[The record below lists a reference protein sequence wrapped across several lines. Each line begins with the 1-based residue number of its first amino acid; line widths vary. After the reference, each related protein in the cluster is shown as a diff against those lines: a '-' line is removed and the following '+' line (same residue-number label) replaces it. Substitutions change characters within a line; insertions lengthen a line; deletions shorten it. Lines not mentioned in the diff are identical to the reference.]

1 MRYSPSP
8 PSASAARCASSG
20 GMISPSSPS
29 VQVTRVTPA
38 PSAAYLAIVA
48 PVPIDSSSGWAC
60 TSSILR
66 PLSGPL
72 IRWSLATADRPEMIC
87 LMTGTQRARARD
99 LGIVVGALP
108 AGEHNAITDVP
119 GVRVGHTTLIEGS
132 DIRTGVTAI
141 VHDRLTG
148 AGTLNA
154 GLATGN
160 GYGKIV
166 GTTQL
171 SELGVIETPV
181 VLTGT
186 LCTFRAADA
195 LVSYMLSRPGNEKL
209 ETVNPVVAETNDGFL
224 SDMRRRPV
232 TEEHVLAALH
242 GAAAGPVAEGAVGAG
257 TGTGALGYK
266 AGIGT
271 SSRIADR
278 RGSGPPV
285 TIGVL
290 VQANFTG
297 MFTVLGVPVPPETA
311 GPDAGPGTAGQGTG
325 NSCVIVLATDAPLDS
340 RQLARVARR
349 SIFGM
354 ARTGSDFSGR
364 SGDYALAFSTA
375 ERPQLA
381 GAGPLPDSALDPL
394 FVAAMDATEEAILN
408 SLFMADTTTGFRGHV
423 RPAVPLDRVRRLCAA
438 RGVLAPGN

>member
-1 MRYSPSP
+1 MS
-8 PSASAARCASSG
+8 
-20 GMISPSSPS
+20 
-29 VQVTRVTPA
+29 
-38 PSAAYLAIVA
+38 
-48 PVPIDSSSGWAC
+48 
-60 TSSILR
+60 
-66 PLSGPL
+66 
-72 IRWSLATADRPEMIC
+72 
-87 LMTGTQRARARD
+87 RARARE
-99 LGIVVGALP
+99 LGIVPGALP
-108 AGEHNAITDVP
+108 TGDLNAITDVP

-141 VHDRLTG
+141 VHDRLT
-148 AGTLNA
+148 AAQTLNA
-154 GLATGN
+154 GLTTGN

-195 LVSYMLSRPGNEKL
+195 LVSYMLAMPGNERL
-209 ETVNPVVAETNDGFL
+209 QTVNPVVAETNDGFL

-271 SSRIADR
+271 SSRIAYAG
-278 RGSGPPV
+278 GSGPPV

-297 MFTVLGVPVPPETA
+297 TLTVLGVPVPPETA
-311 GPDAGPGTAGQGTG
+311 DPETAGPG
-325 NSCVIVLATDAPLDS
+325 NSCVIVLATDAALDS
-340 RQLARVARR
+340 RQLGRVAWR

-375 ERPQLA
+375 GRLQLA

>member
-66 PLSGPL
+66 PPSGPL
-72 IRWSLATADRPEMIC
+72 IPGSLATAGRPEMIC
-87 LMTGTQRARARD
+87 LVTGTQRARARD
-99 LGIVVGALP
+99 IGIVVGALP
-108 AGEHNAITDVP
+108 TGGHNAITDVA

-141 VHDRLTG
+141 VHNGLTG
-148 AGTLNA
+148 SQTLNA

-160 GYGKIV
+160 GFGKIV
-166 GTTQL
+166 GTTQV
-171 SELGVIETPV
+171 SEFGVIETPV

-195 LVSYMLSRPGNEKL
+195 LVSYMLSLPGNEKL

-232 TEEHVLAALH
+232 TEEHVLAALR
-242 GAAAGPVAEGAVGAG
+242 AASAGPIAEGAVGAG
-257 TGTGALGYK
+257 TGTGALGFK

-271 SSRIADR
+271 SSRIVEC
-278 RGSGPPV
+278 GPGGQPV

-290 VQANFTG
+290 VQANFGGTL
-297 MFTVLGVPVPPETA
+297 TVLGVPVPP
-311 GPDAGPGTAGQGTG
+311 GPEAAGQGAG
-325 NSCVIVLATDAPLDS
+325 EQAG
-340 RQLARVARR
+340 Q
-349 SIFGM
+349 
-354 ARTGSDFSGR
+354 
-364 SGDYALAFSTA
+364 
-375 ERPQLA
+375 
-381 GAGPLPDSALDPL
+381 GAGGQAGRGAGGQAGRGAGEQALG
-394 FVAAMDATEEAILN
+394 E
-408 SLFMADTTTGFRGHV
+408 
-423 RPAVPLDRVRRLCAA
+423 
-438 RGVLAPGN
+438 PGEQ

>member
-1 MRYSPSP
+1 MS
-8 PSASAARCASSG
+8 
-20 GMISPSSPS
+20 
-29 VQVTRVTPA
+29 
-38 PSAAYLAIVA
+38 
-48 PVPIDSSSGWAC
+48 
-60 TSSILR
+60 
-66 PLSGPL
+66 
-72 IRWSLATADRPEMIC
+72 
-87 LMTGTQRARARD
+87 RARARD
-99 LGIVVGALP
+99 LGIVPGVLP
-108 AGEHNAITDVP
+108 AGGLNAITDVP

-148 AGTLNA
+148 VRTLNA

-160 GYGKIV
+160 GFGKIV

-171 SELGVIETPV
+171 GELGVIETPV

-195 LVSYMLSRPGNEKL
+195 LVSYMLAMQGNEGL

-224 SDMRRRPV
+224 SDVRRRPV
-232 TEEHVLAALH
+232 TEEHVLAALR

-271 SSRIADR
+271 SSRIAGSG
-278 RGSGPPV
+278 GSGPPV
-285 TIGVL
+285 TVGVL
-290 VQANFTG
+290 VQANFSGTL
-297 MFTVLGVPVPPETA
+297 TVLGVPVPPETA
-311 GPDAGPGTAGQGTG
+311 GPDTAGPDTAGPDTAGPDIADAG

-340 RQLARVARR
+340 RQLARLARR

-375 ERPQLA
+375 EHDPQLA